1 MSTYSSNHP
10 KYPKTTFLIDISGL
24 GVGVESGVQ
33 PKFTREMIL
42 VPTSMNVNN
51 SYFDDFSSTYFK
63 YTDLYDNV
71 QGYDESNTRLWRLS
85 KILPYT
91 MCKIGALAI
100 QPYTTLTRNSSN
112 YTICKFLATSNGVDY
127 YWGFNAEWY
136 TNFTQVMFGVI
147 KNVNGTLQSVTSGLG
162 IQLCMA
168 KNSTHGIT
176 DATTATNFVNNL
188 INDVKYI
195 YVATTRRYSNYN
207 DLSVITDDTELSYA
221 IETSNG
227 FMWTIFSASSTLGT
241 ISSVDMNDMITDTG
255 YEPQPEPPTP
265 SSDPYSGGGY
275 SAGGGGGGDY
285 DTSSDPI
292 PIPGTPTDIASSTG
306 IFTAYN
312 PTSSQ
317 LASLASAIWNKDP
330 STFDDWWRYFFGGD
344 AFNAIIGLSMIP
356 VAPTVG
362 SSKEI
367 YLGKWGTG
375 VSAPKITNQYKQVN
389 FGSVTLS
396 EFWGNAIDYSPYTRV
411 QLALP
416 YIGIVDVDTDDVIAS
431 VNTLA
436 YNIDVY
442 SGACT
447 AMLHCV
453 KGNLSSVIY
462 EWNGSVL
469 AMLPITGAS
478 FNALGSSVLAM
489 VGSSVAAA
497 VTALTGGTAA
507 AVGAAGMAMAG
518 SAASTFG
525 SQKGKIQKSG
535 SISGNAGALGIQTP
549 YFIISRPVQS
559 IPSTQQITKG
569 YPANISAHLG
579 DLIGYTEL
587 EEVHLHN
594 IPGTNDEVLEIEALL
609 KKGVIF

>member
-1 MSTYSSNHP
+1 MANYTSNHP
-10 KYPKTTFLIDISGL
+10 KYPKTKFIVDISG
-24 GVGVESGVQ
+24 VGVNTDSGVM
-33 PKFTREMIL
+33 PKFTRDMDV
-42 VPTSMNVNN
+42 VPMGMTDITTSHRSFAEKYYKYSNL
-51 SYFDDFSSTYFK
+51 FDFRSISASDPT
-63 YTDLYDNV
+63 TW
-71 QGYDESNTRLWRLS
+71 QTS
-85 KILPYT
+85 KIMPFT
-91 MCKIGALAI
+91 MVKIGSLVTE
-100 QPYTTLTRNSSN
+100 PFTTLRRNTYE
-112 YTICKFLATSNGVDY
+112 YTICKHIATVGTSDY
-127 YWGFNAEWY
+127 YWGFEGYWGNPY
-136 TNFTQVMFGVI
+136 SSVYFGI
-147 KNVNGTLQSVTSGLG
+147 LRLRNGTLSSMALN
-162 IQLCMA
+162 IQLA
-168 KNSTHGIT
+168 LASNNTHDIT
-176 DATTATNFVNNL
+176 DEASALSF
-188 INDVKYI
+188 INGICNSVDFIYI
-195 YVATTRRYSNYN
+195 ATTRRYTSPT
-207 DLSVITDDTELSYA
+207 DLAVITDSSMLSYA
-221 IETSNG
+221 VQTTEGYYWASTDVSG
-227 FMWTIFSASSTLGT
+227 FLGT
-241 ISSVDMNDMITDTG
+241 VSSVDMNDMITDTG
-255 YEPQPEPPTP
+255 YEPQPEPPGP

-292 PIPGTPTDIASSTG
+292 PIPGVPNDIASSTG

-312 PTSSQ
+312 PTPSQ

-330 STFDDWWRYFFGGD
+330 DTFDDWWRYFFGGD

-367 YLGKWGTG
+367 YLGKWATG

-396 EFWGNAIDYSPYTRV
+396 EFWGNAIDYSPYTRI

-431 VNTLA
+431 VNTLS

-507 AVGAAGMAMAG
+507 AIGAAGMAMAG

-594 IPGTNDEVLEIEALL
+594 IPGTKDEVLEIEALL